1 MIHMIHSFDFMSF
14 ICQKERDLCPESK
27 EIEKEK
33 ATRGSH
39 QFLIF
44 FALFGQR
51 PLVPP
56 LLVFDLIP
64 PFKRGVSAVIF
75 LAAWPAGSNRQK
87 PRIIEPNHTS
97 GESVE
102 VRIHLHWAAPISS
115 LAPASEGLDKEVEP
129 GRYTWCSWPAV
140 AFFPRGSSTFF
151 SPRHTNGSSVLCLAF
166 YFFPIKSRLD
176 STRPLSDE
184 REIVDETKEKLL
196 AAPALPS
203 LQFCFICIVGFDLI
217 RFSFGD

>member
-1 MIHMIHSFDFMSF
+1 MIHSFDFMSF

-39 QFLIF
+39 QFLLF

-102 VRIHLHWAAPISS
+102 VRIHLHWLRLPPAWHRRAKELTKKLS
-115 LAPASEGLDKEVEP
+115 LGGILGVP
-129 GRYTWCSWPAV
+129 GQPLPFSRGV
-140 AFFPRGSSTFF
+140 HLHFFPPDTPTGVQCCVWHFI
-151 SPRHTNGSSVLCLAF
+151 
-166 YFFPIKSRLD
+166 FFPSKVD
-176 STRPLSDE
+176 STRL
-184 REIVDETKEKLL
+184 VH
-196 AAPALPS
+196 
-203 LQFCFICIVGFDLI
+203 
-217 RFSFGD
+217 